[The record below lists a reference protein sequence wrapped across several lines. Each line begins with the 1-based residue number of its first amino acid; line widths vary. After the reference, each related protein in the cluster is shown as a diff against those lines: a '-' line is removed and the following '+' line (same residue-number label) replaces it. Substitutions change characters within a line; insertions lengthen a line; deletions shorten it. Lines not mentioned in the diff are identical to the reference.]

1 MRDIIGTLA
10 DWQAA
15 GERFALATVTS
26 TSRSAPR
33 PAGAAL
39 ALHPDGRIV
48 GSVSGGCV
56 EGAVVEVATE
66 VLRTGAPQRCR
77 YGITDADAMAVG
89 LTCGGTIEVLVR
101 AVGEA
106 PPLGDLRALV
116 TADAPAAL
124 ATVVEHADRPDLV
137 GAAVVVGPDGTSGD
151 LAGDDGDRTGLDAAV
166 VRAARAAIAAG
177 ATGVRRLGGAG
188 EELGLDVG
196 VLVEVFT
203 PRPRMIVVG
212 AADHADAVVRIGRF
226 LGFHVTV
233 CDPRARF
240 ATEARFPDAD
250 LVVAD
255 WPHRVIEGADL
266 DARAAI
272 CVLTHDPKVDVPAL
286 RAALT
291 GSAGYVGAMGSR
303 RTHADRV
310 ERLRAT
316 GLDAAAL
323 ERLRSPIGLDLGG
336 RTPEETAV
344 AVAAELLQLRSG
356 ATGLPLRDLDGP
368 LHAPSGL
375 PSRT

>member
-1 MRDIIGTLA
+1 MRDILGPVA

-15 GERFALATVTS
+15 GDRFVVATVTS

-39 ALHPDGRIV
+39 ALHPDGRVI

-66 VLRTGAPQRCR
+66 VLLTGVPQRCR

-101 AVGEA
+101 AIDDA
-106 PPLGDLRALV
+106 PPLRDLWALV
-116 TADAPAAL
+116 DTDAPAAL

-137 GAAVVVGPDGTSGD
+137 GASIVVGPDATSGRVS
-151 LAGDDGDRTGLDAAV
+151 GDDRDGVGLDAAV
-166 VRAARAAIAAG
+166 VRSARAAIAAG

-188 EELGLDVG
+188 EELGLDVR
-196 VLVEVFT
+196 VLVEVFA

-226 LGFHVTV
+226 LGFHVTL

-240 ATEARFPDAD
+240 ATPERFPDAD

-266 DARAAI
+266 DAGAAV
-272 CVLTHDPKVDVPAL
+272 CVLSHDPKVDVPAL

-291 GSAGYVGAMGSR
+291 GRAGYVGAMGSR
-303 RTHADRV
+303 RTHADRLA
-310 ERLRAT
+310 RLREA
-316 GLDAAAL
+316 GLDAAATD
-323 ERLRSPIGLDLGG
+323 RLRSPIGLDLGG

-344 AVAAELLQLRSG
+344 AIAAELLQVRSG
-356 ATGLPLRDLDGP
+356 ASGQPLRDLDGP
-368 LHAPSGL
+368 LHAPRGSATR
-375 PSRT
+375 S